1 MTVEYGEAGQT
12 ENRIT
17 QVDGGSTASYFYDA
31 DGQRLRKTTPAST
44 LDYVRNFSGTVLGEW
59 QVSGSSGEWSGDYV
73 YMGGKLLGE
82 YRNGTTYFRHEDNL
96 GSARVLTQVNQG
108 IQDSIDYQPFGEQSS
123 GGTATTHKFTG
134 KERDS
139 ESGLDN
145 FGARYNS
152 SSMGRFMTPDWAA
165 KPVTVPYAKFGDPQ
179 TLNLYTYVENSPL
192 NRIDADGHVDWWAGD
207 QHQACGGATSDCAAE
222 TSQQN
227 QAAAAQN
234 QSSGGFWQKLGNAL
248 SGNGWKTNADV
259 ANDQRQWLTG
269 THVEQV
275 GADGK
280 LSPIDWSKKS
290 DAEVGAS
297 YNYMHQVMDAAT
309 ANHLWSMVG
318 VAATVTF
325 GHGAR
330 HLAGTGL
337 NQGAVESAIQQ
348 DVETGVKNSTQA
360 TGNFWGRVNV
370 GGQTVEYRAYTLPN
384 GTINVGTYYIP

>member
-1 MTVEYGEAGQT
+1 M
-12 ENRIT
+12 
-17 QVDGGSTASYFYDA
+17 
-31 DGQRLRKTTPAST
+31 
-44 LDYVRNFSGTVLGEW
+44 
-59 QVSGSSGEWSGDYV
+59 
-73 YMGGKLLGE
+73 
-82 YRNGTTYFRHEDNL
+82 
-96 GSARVLTQVNQG
+96 
-108 IQDSIDYQPFGEQSS
+108 
-123 GGTATTHKFTG
+123 
-134 KERDS
+134 
-139 ESGLDN
+139 
-145 FGARYNS
+145 
-152 SSMGRFMTPDWAA
+152 
-165 KPVTVPYAKFGDPQ
+165 
-179 TLNLYTYVENSPL
+179 
-192 NRIDADGHVDWWAGD
+192 
-207 QHQACGGATSDCAAE
+207 
-222 TSQQN
+222 
-227 QAAAAQN
+227 
-234 QSSGGFWQKLGNAL
+234 
-248 SGNGWKTNADV
+248 

-309 ANHLWSMVG
+309 ANHLWSLVG
-318 VAATVTF
+318 VAATVSF

-337 NQGAVESAIQQ
+337 NQGDVESAIQR